1 MANEHPANGLPN
13 PPEPQAFFLLKEIS
27 RDQAGDVNETGFFQT
42 DDQSILQQ
50 AVLNNELSA
59 DRFIEV
65 PGQQNVAFVGGDA
78 AATRTNPSSPITD
91 NDTGWT
97 GGLLGGQ
104 YTYSALFRG
113 DLRATFDIQW
123 DTGGNPRD
131 MEVDFATSFLAA
143 YRALAYTLRGA
154 PPRGGPVNWNDDRAR
169 AYVTSEIV
177 QNLGLTAI
185 PAILNAVTPSDIE
198 EFFQDII
205 DGNTSYVNLPGS
217 DTTLVN
223 PAINLVPSSRNVIDA
238 INIIYASNRTD
249 ADAFFNDPQSPK
261 NLRDVGVFAR
271 VQAERTQNWAGPIY
285 SPNLDYIGATGD
297 QVTYL
302 ARFTGIL
309 GCDYLTDGIIKN
321 YQLITGISG
330 QVSGVDQELSIITFT
345 GFSGTPDNYESGK
358 YLVATSSGIEY
369 IDSTGLA
376 KTIDFTGLSGTPNN
390 YGMGEYLISMP
401 DGLQYITLEDT
412 ARQIDFTGINGTPEN
427 YQEGKFLISTQD
439 GLEWGDAPAGGG
451 DGGGGGA
458 NIPSYATTGD
468 LPNNPDNGSLATVGC
483 DLHVACD
490 GQWEVIGANDMA
502 PPEGFPDCV
511 SSLAEAQAYTDYRTA
526 FLAENGANAF
536 GAGLLGRD
544 EDMIHD
550 VCLFAKS
557 NLPASYGELN
567 QVSITENGNNQF
579 KWAMLAENQNIQITA
594 TPYNQAGSAS
604 CTFKNWTSALAGFTS
619 TNANETVNITQ
630 DISITGNFECSLQP
644 QHPSCGQIELFLQPT
659 IAGGSITDGSSYERV
674 VTLQGDPTV
683 DNTQALFTQ
692 PTINFDGDPAPNG
705 DRLEVGDDTTFK
717 WIHNYS
723 SPFTIECWVYVDAIT
738 TNWQG
743 KRYIPFLSTCK
754 ASSDGHG
761 FVFSVDPTNLLFIIY
776 NGTGKN
782 VGVGHA
788 VSDVDISNKWM
799 HLAATWDGETMCLY
813 VDGSLKGSSTPA
825 TVPID
830 NTNSH
835 NMLNIGYTTPSAA
848 TNTIPHFNGKMQG
861 IRISKKVVYPSNF
874 NLPVALLENP
884 CPDHPQCSEVILNL
898 QPTVNGAPIA
908 DKSNNHHVINNTNV
922 TVDSS
927 SIFDGKNTMRFD
939 GNEDYLSVGDSTT
952 FKFLHDASTD
962 YTIEGWL
969 YLDNGALSN
978 AISPKRIMCQMI
990 NSSRDV
996 AIDYFV
1002 LLSGAVAYN
1011 IHRGSS
1017 GTVHKGVQSPDGAF
1031 VEGKWNHVAV
1041 VYTINNQPKIYI
1053 NGLNTQ
1059 AQETTY
1065 TNNQSASA
1073 NDSTS
1078 NLVIGA
1084 VGPGGTHGLGD
1095 EWLGN
1100 MQDIRISKKAVYTS
1114 NFTPSSSLLID
1125 PC

>member
-1 MANEHPANGLPN
+1 
-13 PPEPQAFFLLKEIS
+13 
-27 RDQAGDVNETGFFQT
+27 
-42 DDQSILQQ
+42 
-50 AVLNNELSA
+50 
-59 DRFIEV
+59 
-65 PGQQNVAFVGGDA
+65 
-78 AATRTNPSSPITD
+78 
-91 NDTGWT
+91 
-97 GGLLGGQ
+97 
-104 YTYSALFRG
+104 
-113 DLRATFDIQW
+113 
-123 DTGGNPRD
+123 
-131 MEVDFATSFLAA
+131 MEVAFATSFLAA
-143 YRALAYTLRGA
+143 YRTFAYTHRNK
-154 PPRGGPVNWNDDRAR
+154 PVNWNDDKAR
-169 AYVTSEIV
+169 SYVTFEIV
-177 QNLGLTAI
+177 QNLGLSAI
-185 PAILNAVTPSDIE
+185 SAILDAQTPSEIE

-205 DGNTSYVNLPGS
+205 DGTTSYVNLPGS

-458 NIPSYATTGD
+458 NIPSYNTTGD

-483 DLHVACD
+483 DLHVACN
-490 GQWEVIGANDMA
+490 GEWEVIGANDMA

-526 FLAENGANAF
+526 FLAQNGANAF
-536 GAGLLGRD
+536 DAGLFGGD

-567 QVSITENGNNQF
+567 QVSITENGNNRF
-579 KWAMLAENQNIQITA
+579 KWAMLAQTQDIQITT

-644 QHPSCGQIELFLQPT
+644 QHPSCGEIELFLQPT

-683 DNTQALFTQ
+683 DNTEPLFAQ

-705 DRLEVGDDTTFK
+705 DRLEVGDNTTFK

-776 NGTGKN
+776 NGSGKN

-788 VSDVDISNKWM
+788 VSDADISNKWI
-799 HLAATWDGETMCLY
+799 HLAVTWDGETMCLY

-835 NMLNIGYTTPSAA
+835 NMLNIGYTTPSDPR
-848 TNTIPHFNGKMQG
+848 NTIPHFNGKMQG

-898 QPTVNGAPIA
+898 QPTVNGVPIA
-908 DKSNNHHVINNTNV
+908 DKSNNNHAINNTNV

-927 SIFDGKNTMRFD
+927 SIFDGKNTMNFEGNGKFLTVPHNNLFNFGSNDFTIEMRIKFKSAPTVDGGGTGTVVMSHGDVDMSWMIYGNGPNHLSFHCGLVGGNTWNGSAQIMDSINLGQWYHIAIVKKSGTITTFVDGTMFRQHAHAAALKSSTSPLIIGKSDRINRTHFD
-939 GNEDYLSVGDSTT
+939 GS
-952 FKFLHDASTD
+952 
-962 YTIEGWL
+962 I
-969 YLDNGALSN
+969 
-978 AISPKRIMCQMI
+978 
-990 NSSRDV
+990 
-996 AIDYFV
+996 
-1002 LLSGAVAYN
+1002 
-1011 IHRGSS
+1011 
-1017 GTVHKGVQSPDGAF
+1017 
-1031 VEGKWNHVAV
+1031 
-1041 VYTINNQPKIYI
+1041 
-1053 NGLNTQ
+1053 
-1059 AQETTY
+1059 
-1065 TNNQSASA
+1065 
-1073 NDSTS
+1073 
-1078 NLVIGA
+1078 
-1084 VGPGGTHGLGD
+1084 
-1095 EWLGN
+1095 
-1100 MQDIRISKKAVYTS
+1100 QDLRISSKAVYSS